1 MTPLVILSSAE
12 KALAVLPKLCINLR
26 VWSLKFN
33 VVTQL
38 MPQLYNF

>member
-1 MTPLVILSSAE
+1 MTPFVILCSAE